1 MAAPKTTRTKTAAA
15 SVSIPQSRAEAV
27 DAIAQIGQT
36 QRELLRIETAMN
48 DELSAIKERYEEQ
61 ARPFRD
67 QVKALTTGVQTWCE
81 ANRAVL
87 TDGNKTKTVNLSSGT
102 VKWRLTPPSV
112 KVGRGLLGAVL
123 VAILGAGLADIFIR
137 TSEELNKEAIL
148 AAPEKVTHISGIS
161 IHQAEEFVIEPFAE
175 ELAA

>member
-1 MAAPKTTRTKTAAA
+1 MAPRTTRTKALAAT
-15 SVSIPQSRAEAV
+15 VHIPQSRAEAV
-27 DAIAQIGQT
+27 DAIAEIGQA
-36 QRELLRIETAMN
+36 QRELLRIEAAMN
-48 DELSAIKERYEEQ
+48 DDLSSIKERYEEQ

-67 QVKALTTGVQTWCE
+67 KVKSLTAGVQTWCE
-81 ANRAVL
+81 ANRSVL

-112 KVGRGLLGAVL
+112 KVGRGLMTAVL
-123 VAILGAGLADIFIR
+123 LALRNAGLADLFIR

-148 AAPEKVTHISGIS
+148 AAPDKVKGIDGLS

-175 ELAA
+175 ELASA